1 MKINWIVRLKNK
13 VFWLTIIPATLLLIQ
28 TVAAVFGLTLDLG
41 NVGDKLLDVV
51 NAAFGV
57 LAVIGVVS
65 DQTTEGLSDSELALT
80 YDEPKKKGGF

>member
-28 TVAAVFGLTLDLG
+28 TVASVFGLTLDLG

>member
-1 MKINWIVRLKNK
+1 MKINWIVRMKNK